1 MKGGRLLIGAFV
13 VMLAVTGGY
22 LGYRTVYLR
31 NQKCTMCAR
40 TVYPKLAADAVFRNG
55 SRVRT
60 CCARCVIHLGLHSP
74 GQIAALKVSD
84 VESGEM
90 IPADS
95 ASYVEGS
102 SAQECHPDPA
112 ADETHQVREAGVLY
126 DLSYDRCI
134 PLLLA
139 FRSERAAQE
148 FRKQYGGRVLTY
160 SEARESVRQR

>member
-1 MKGGRLLIGAFV
+1 MNGGRLLIGAFV
-13 VMLAVTGGY
+13 IMLAGTGAY
-22 LGYRTVYLR
+22 LGYRHSYIG
-31 NQKCTMCAR
+31 NQKCSMCAR
-40 TVYPKLAADAVFRNG
+40 TIYPKLAADAVFTNG

-60 CCARCVIHLGLHSP
+60 CCARCVIHLGLHNP
-74 GQIAALKVSD
+74 GRIAALRVSD

-126 DLSYDRCI
+126 DLAYDRCI

-139 FRSERAAQE
+139 FKSGPAAKE